1 LQAPESLFIVGL
13 LPDERP
19 SSVRTDARLQGT
31 LIPFFTFCLWGALR
45 RMRDTR
51 PVELVVNLPEGLA
64 EEVEEVRQTDPEFL
78 SDVIVYGICRRT
90 IFNELLKTRR
100 EGAAAPTTW

>member
-1 LQAPESLFIVGL
+1 
-13 LPDERP
+13 
-19 SSVRTDARLQGT
+19 
-31 LIPFFTFCLWGALR
+31 
-45 RMRDTR
+45 MRDTR
-51 PVELVVNLPEGLA
+51 PVKLVVNLPEGLA

-90 IFNELLKTRR
+90 IFNELLKARR